1 MSSKIFII
9 LAVFLLTLVS
19 ACSKS
24 GAADQTANA
33 STAGDT
39 QAKTEVYIDESDFQ
53 NQPEQITTTTTQS
66 QGDSRL
72 LSDKSKVTTAFDGY
86 GNKSETRYFE
96 NDPRLR
102 FVLVRTSRDGV
113 KEVTVYGHDSDTK
126 MVNELGDRAL
136 TASSQEIASA
146 AGMTATKTY
155 REVRNYLKPS
165 NASSSGS
172 LQPLPSSEFPVTA
185 PQPVSSE
192 PAPPNPPSVEKET
205 SGQTP
210 NQTQPVSVP
219 QLPPAPQ
226 P

>member
-1 MSSKIFII
+1 MNSKTFII
-9 LAVFLLTLVS
+9 LTVFLLTLVS
-19 ACSKS
+19 ACGKS
-24 GAADQTANA
+24 GAAEQTAGAPTNGA
-33 STAGDT
+33 

-53 NQPEQITTTTTQS
+53 NKPEMVTTTTQQS
-66 QGDSRL
+66 QGDTRM

-102 FVLVRTSRDGV
+102 FVLLRTSSDGV
-113 KEVTVYGHDSDTK
+113 KEVTVYGHGSDTK

-136 TASSQEIASA
+136 TASSQEIADA

-165 NASSSGS
+165 NGSSSGS
-172 LQPLPSSEFPVTA
+172 LQPLPSSQFPVTA
-185 PQPVSSE
+185 PPPVVSE
-192 PAPPNPPSVEKET
+192 PAAPNPPSAEKET
-205 SGQTP
+205 SAP
-210 NQTQPVSVP
+210 NQSQPVSVP
-219 QLPPAPQ
+219 QLPPNPQ